1 MIRFSHVYKKYTE
14 DNLALSD
21 VSLDVSQGEFLY
33 LIGPSGS
40 GKSTIIKL
48 LTCEE
53 RLTQGFLQIGNID
66 LLKLPDKKLPDYRRQ
81 IGVIPQDIF
90 LLDHLTVYKNIVY
103 SLKAIDFDRKKIKEK
118 ALAALSQVGM
128 LSFKNDYPS
137 ELSIGQQQKV
147 AIARAIV
154 NNPKIS
160 LADEPTSNLD
170 NKSSIE
176 IMRILYKLNQDGA
189 TILMATHNSTI
200 VNTVRNRV
208 LEIDNG
214 ELVRDQSN
222 GDYGLSTDNK
232 DIFII

>member
-1 MIRFSHVYKKYTE
+1 
-14 DNLALSD
+14 
-21 VSLDVSQGEFLY
+21 
-33 LIGPSGS
+33 
-40 GKSTIIKL
+40 
-48 LTCEE
+48 
-53 RLTQGFLQIGNID
+53 
-66 LLKLPDKKLPDYRRQ
+66 
-81 IGVIPQDIF
+81 
-90 LLDHLTVYKNIVY
+90 
-103 SLKAIDFDRKKIKEK
+103 
-118 ALAALSQVGM
+118 

-154 NNPKIS
+154 NNPKII

>member
-14 DNLALSD
+14 GNLALSD

-103 SLKAIDFDRKKIKEK
+103 SLNAIDFDRKKIKEK

-154 NNPKIS
+154 NNPKII

-189 TILMATHNSTI
+189 TVLMATHNSTI

>member
-1 MIRFSHVYKKYTE
+1 M
-14 DNLALSD
+14 ALSD

-103 SLKAIDFDRKKIKEK
+103 SLNAIDFDRKKIKEK

-154 NNPKIS
+154 NNPKII

>member
-66 LLKLPDKKLPDYRRQ
+66 LLKLPEKKLPDYRRQ

-154 NNPKIS
+154 NNPKII

>member
-53 RLTQGFLQIGNID
+53 RLTQGFLQIGTID
-66 LLKLPDKKLPDYRRQ
+66 LLKLPEKKLPDYRRQ

-90 LLDHLTVYKNIVY
+90 LFDHLTVYKNIVY
-103 SLKAIDFDRKKIKEK
+103 SLNAIDFDRKKIKEK

-154 NNPKIS
+154 NNPKII

>member
-1 MIRFSHVYKKYTE
+1 M
-14 DNLALSD
+14 ALSD

-103 SLKAIDFDRKKIKEK
+103 SLNAIDFDRKKIKEK

-154 NNPKIS
+154 NNPKII

-189 TILMATHNSTI
+189 TVLMATHNSTI